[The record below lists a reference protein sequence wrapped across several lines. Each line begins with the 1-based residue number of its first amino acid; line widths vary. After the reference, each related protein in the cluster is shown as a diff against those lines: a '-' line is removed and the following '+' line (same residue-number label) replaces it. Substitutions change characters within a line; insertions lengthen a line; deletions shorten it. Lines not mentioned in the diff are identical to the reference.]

1 MQGFLNILVA
11 IVIFSF
17 ILFHPVLK
25 LIDLLCLLLGILLTN
40 ILGEKKMNLPGIS
53 VALMEPQ
60 VSALEKKKNVRDQ
73 DTGHI
78 GLDKEDRFQGKKTS
92 ISADFSTTILASTLF
107 SGLASSEF

>member
-40 ILGEKKMNLPGIS
+40 ILREKKMNLPGVS

-60 VSALEKKKNVRDQ
+60 VSALEKKKR
-73 DTGHI
+73 
-78 GLDKEDRFQGKKTS
+78 KK
-92 ISADFSTTILASTLF
+92 IAKINH
-107 SGLASSEF
+107 